1 VDSRDIKNQFE
12 DSSRERERGV
22 HDLKGEDGVD
32 CKLSRINLFFSLI
45 KRSFFELKTKGMK
58 V

>member
-1 VDSRDIKNQFE
+1 M
-12 DSSRERERGV
+12 EREV

-32 CKLSRINLFFSLI
+32 CKLSGINLFFSLI
-45 KRSFFELKTKGMK
+45 KRSFFELKTKEMK